1 MIIGRAKDV
10 VEGHPLSTGTALL
23 SDKVAIVTGGTRG
36 IGRAIAEGL
45 VKAGANVV
53 ICSRSQENA
62 DKVAAQLSGLGP
74 ECLGVAADVS
84 RSDDIERLVAGTMEH
99 FGRVDVLVNNAGEAE
114 RGDGLL
120 SDEAWQEHYDQYL
133 MSVVRASKAVL
144 PIMQARGSGSII
156 NISSGTAEEPTFASI
171 ARGVV
176 KAGVTNFGKGLA
188 NRVARDGIRVNT
200 VSPGLVWTPERLTA
214 PGAIGDQLGKKMGLP
229 PEEALSRYAKENLP
243 IGRMVEPE
251 EVANVVV
258 FLASDLASGVVG
270 SNFRVDGG
278 GHHSV

>member
-1 MIIGRAKDV
+1 VSVDNAPSMGPV
-10 VEGHPLSTGTALL
+10 LL
-23 SDKVAIVTGGTRG
+23 RGKVAVVTGGTRG
-36 IGRAIAEGL
+36 IGRAIAEAFA
-45 VKAGANVV
+45 KAGANVV

-62 DKVAAQLSGLGP
+62 EKAAAQLSGLGT

-84 RSDDIERLVAGTMEH
+84 RPEDIERLVARTVER
-99 FGRVDVLVNNAGEAE
+99 FARVDVLVNNAGEAQ

-120 SDEAWQEHYDQYL
+120 TDEAWQEHYDQYL
-133 MSVVRASKAVL
+133 MSVVRGAKAVL
-144 PIMQARGSGSII
+144 PIMQTQGSGSII

-176 KAGVTNFGKGLA
+176 KAGVTNFSKGLA

-229 PEEALSRYAKENLP
+229 PEEALLRYAKENLP
-243 IGRMVEPE
+243 LGRLVEPE

>member
-1 MIIGRAKDV
+1 MAVDQKLRVRG
-10 VEGHPLSTGTALL
+10 ELL
-23 SDKVAIVTGGTRG
+23 DGKVAVVTGGTRG
-36 IGRAIAEGL
+36 IGRAIASGL
-45 VKAGANVV
+45 VSAGANVV

-62 DKVAAQLSGLGP
+62 AKAAAELSGLGRD
-74 ECLGVAADVS
+74 CLGVAADVS
-84 RSDDIERLVAGTMEH
+84 REEDIKGLMAAAVER
-99 FGRVDVLVNNAGEAE
+99 FGRIDILVNNAGEAA

-120 SDEAWQEHYDQYL
+120 SDDAWQEHFDQYL
-133 MSVVRASKAVL
+133 MSVVRGAKAVL
-144 PIMQARGSGSII
+144 PIMQEQRSGSII
-156 NISSGTAEEPTFASI
+156 NISSGTAHEPTFASI

-229 PEEALSRYAKENLP
+229 AEEALMRYAKENLP
-243 IGRMVEPE
+243 LGRLVEPE

-270 SNFRVDGG
+270 SDFRVDGG